1 MYAKLSLLSPRIT
14 SNYLVNWDYKWQTLE
29 FLKRLE
35 IDVILNS
42 HFWQFFLFGTIVFR
56 KKHGLVRNDFLDCMI
71 ELRQGDKDEVK
82 GDVQS
87 EEKANTG
94 DTFSTLEYNGILR
107 VTEY

>member
-1 MYAKLSLLSPRIT
+1 M
-14 SNYLVNWDYKWQTLE
+14 
-29 FLKRLE
+29 
-35 IDVILNS
+35 
-42 HFWQFFLFGTIVFR
+42 
-56 KKHGLVRNDFLDCMI
+56 RNDFLDCMI